1 MINPICEVRVD
12 TVIDKRRT
20 KRGIAVALLVH
31 YKDCH
36 YACDVFIE
44 EFPAGF
50 LTNLLMGE
58 EISSIKMTGRLNGKK
73 FIRFRALAWTYQ
85 PDQLK
90 AKLFGTILN
99 AIGSD
104 IESIA
109 WRDGESLAVGESHD
123 QAKRLEE
130 LLKRDIEEIEPGE
143 EYDF

>member
-1 MINPICEVRVD
+1 M
-12 TVIDKRRT
+12 
-20 KRGIAVALLVH
+20 
-31 YKDCH
+31 
-36 YACDVFIE
+36 
-44 EFPAGF
+44 
-50 LTNLLMGE
+50 
-58 EISSIKMTGRLNGKK
+58 
-73 FIRFRALAWTYQ
+73 AWTYQ